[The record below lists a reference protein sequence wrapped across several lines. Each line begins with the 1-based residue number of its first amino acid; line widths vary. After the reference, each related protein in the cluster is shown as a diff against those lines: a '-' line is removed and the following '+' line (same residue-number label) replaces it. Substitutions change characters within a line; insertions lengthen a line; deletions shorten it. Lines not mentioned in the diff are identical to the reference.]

1 MAEEVLREENATDED
16 VDAFHRSD
24 KSQILNNAIFGRSLV
39 ATPRDPEVVVNAEA
53 SPAVVPSQPAAPLAP
68 LAPTAS
74 TPGPAAAA
82 MDMRPPP
89 EPTAQAP
96 AVSPPADDQSARV
109 AELER
114 RLEALAVAKARSD
127 ELAAKEKARADHEK
141 ARADELERAHA
152 EAQRRL
158 GNAARA
164 PVQRDNVGHAHSASR
179 RRGRRTASAS
189 AASEA
194 KKPTPKKKKK
204 RQSKSQNVS
213 DSSDESDDDDDDDD
227 EEEVHGDA
235 SAAYR
240 DAVRERAARDEVPR
254 ADGQFGGYTSDD
266 LDAVIALHPRD
277 AIAASYAL
285 ADRHSVKRVLRRRNP
300 ETSRS

>member
-1 MAEEVLREENATDED
+1 MHTR
-16 VDAFHRSD
+16 
-24 KSQILNNAIFGRSLV
+24 
-39 ATPRDPEVVVNAEA
+39 
-53 SPAVVPSQPAAPLAP
+53 
-68 LAPTAS
+68 
-74 TPGPAAAA
+74 
-82 MDMRPPP
+82 PP
-89 EPTAQAP
+89 EPTAPP
-96 AVSPPADDQSARV
+96 AGSPPADDQSARI
-109 AELER
+109 AALER
-114 RLEALAVAKARSD
+114 ELEALAVAKARSD

-179 RRGRRTASAS
+179 RRGRRTTSAS

-194 KKPTPKKKKK
+194 KKPTPRKKKK
-204 RQSKSQNVS
+204 RQSKGQNVT
-213 DSSDESDDDDDDDD
+213 DSSDESDDDDDDEE

-254 ADGQFGGYTSDD
+254 ADGQFGGYTSED
-266 LDAVIALHPRD
+266 LDAVIKMHPQN
-277 AIAASYAL
+277 AIFASYAL
-285 ADRHSVKRVLRRRNP
+285 LNRHSVKKALRLRNR
-300 ETSRS
+300 EMSRS

>member
-1 MAEEVLREENATDED
+1 
-16 VDAFHRSD
+16 
-24 KSQILNNAIFGRSLV
+24 
-39 ATPRDPEVVVNAEA
+39 
-53 SPAVVPSQPAAPLAP
+53 
-68 LAPTAS
+68 
-74 TPGPAAAA
+74 
-82 MDMRPPP
+82 MDTRPP

-179 RRGRRTASAS
+179 RRGRRTTSAS

-194 KKPTPKKKKK
+194 KKPTPRKKKK
-204 RQSKSQNVS
+204 RQSKGQNVT
-213 DSSDESDDDDDDDD
+213 DSSDESDDDDDDEEE

-285 ADRHSVKRVLRRRNP
+285 ADRHSVKRVLRRRNR